1 MDNWFQQKIDN
12 PYATK
17 KDLFELQRITK
28 LDFKTIKRWLDN
40 RRNRTKDTRLSFI
53 NKSKFSYD
61 EKCYLMTFFIKT
73 NGYPVQED
81 FSLMAHTLQRT
92 NTQIKTWFNAQRFK
106 LKTKNISNILIKKL
120 K

>member
-1 MDNWFQQKIDN
+1 LENWFQSKIDN

-17 KDLFELQRITK
+17 KDLFELQRMTQ

-40 RRNRTKDTRLSFI
+40 RRNRTKDKRCSVI
-53 NKSKFSYD
+53 NKSKFSFD
-61 EKCYLMTFFIKT
+61 EKNYLMTFFIKT

-81 FSLMAHTLQRT
+81 FRLMTQTLQRT

-106 LKTKNISNILIKKL
+106 LKTKNISNINKK
-120 K
+120 